1 MEEAGQSSLPFYP
14 ILIITPEA
22 QFLGEKSDIQF
33 SVAALPKFK
42 QIYQVTQNEN
52 LTRRLRGPKF
62 KT

>member
-33 SVAALPKFK
+33 SVAAFPKF
-42 QIYQVTQNEN
+42 
-52 LTRRLRGPKF
+52 R
-62 KT
+62 